1 MYCLSETA
9 EEQEARKAQIEIQKD
24 EEIAKI
30 MAYSVEDFNF
40 YLKVYFLYD
49 LNLLLMLLFQG

>member
-49 LNLLLMLLFQG
+49 LNLFY